1 MIISEAAML
10 ASGSGA
16 LTTSWEGLTI
26 GGVAWQVGVIMF
38 FVLLNGFFVAAEFA
52 IVKVRTGQLD
62 QLLEEGHKSA
72 KLARHIRDNLDTYL
86 SANQLGITLASIA
99 LGFLGEAWVARLVQ
113 PIFYLINPEISES
126 WVHGISFFIS
136 YAVVTFLHVVV
147 GEQAPKC
154 VGIQKAAATA
164 LIVARPLYLFYKL
177 FQPIIWIVNTAS
189 NGLIRLVFR
198 IEPTVEEHHHSAE
211 EIAMLVAESEKQE
224 EVTETERD
232 ILIRALELN
241 DLVARDIMTPRSEV
255 VSLDA
260 EQDFDTNLKK
270 AVESKHTR
278 FPLIDGHLDKAL
290 GLIHIKDMLALMG
303 SEGANLHEKIRREL
317 IPVPELM
324 PLDRLLKFFLNRHAH
339 LALVVD
345 EFGGALGIVTLDNV
359 LEELVGD
366 IQDEFDT
373 DETEFERVS
382 DDEFVVEGTLALYEM
397 ADHTDLELESADV
410 STIGGYIT
418 HVLGHLPAI
427 GEKVEIEGYEATI
440 TKTDGKR
447 VVQVRFK
454 RPGPAVDDA
463 DEGEKSSRDAAVET
477 AERGK

>member
-1 MIISEAAML
+1 MMSEAAIL
-10 ASGSGA
+10 ASGSDA
-16 LTTSWEGLTI
+16 LMTSWEGLTI
-26 GGVAWQVGVIMF
+26 GSVIWQVAVIMF

-62 QLLEEGHKSA
+62 QLLAEGHKTA

-113 PIFYLINPEISES
+113 PVFYLIDPEISDS
-126 WVHGISFFIS
+126 WVRGVSFFIS

-154 VGIQKAAATA
+154 VGIQKAAVTA
-164 LIVARPLYLFYKL
+164 LIVARPLFWFYKV
-177 FQPIIWIVNTAS
+177 FQPIIWLVNTAS
-189 NGLIRLVFR
+189 NSLIRLVFR

-211 EIAMLVAESEKQE
+211 ELAMLVAESEKRE

-241 DLVARDIMTPRSEV
+241 DLVARDIMTPRNEV

-260 EQDFDTNLKK
+260 EEDFDTNLKK
-270 AVESKHTR
+270 AVASKHTR

-303 SEGANLHEKIRREL
+303 SDSANLEEIKRDL

-339 LALVVD
+339 IALVVD
-345 EFGGALGIVTLDNV
+345 EFGGALGVVTLDNV

-373 DETEFERVS
+373 DESEFERVS

-397 ADHTDLELESADV
+397 ADHTELHLESPDV
-410 STIGGYIT
+410 STIGGYAT
-418 HVLGHLPAI
+418 HILGHLPAI
-427 GEKVEIEGYEATI
+427 GENVEIEGYEATI

-447 VVQVRFK
+447 VMELRFK
-454 RPGPAVDDA
+454 RVAQRAAEA
-463 DEGEKSSRDAAVET
+463 DSNDTPVEASEG
-477 AERGK
+477 GK